1 MSAFSNKTTDVTL
14 SFPLYGCQVDR
25 GREVAQA
32 SLSVSHFRNTG
43 RAACVTLIQIFCFVA
58 LFGLLSVGSA
68 ALVPRAPLGVV
79 WESPIADG
87 SLYYTE
93 VERLVEAYEREVGKA
108 LEPGKR
114 GKVALKINTRG
125 GAGLSTPLQLIRA
138 VVETLETRG
147 YERRSIWIIDYS
159 AHNLRQAGV
168 LPPLSVSAA
177 AFEGSP
183 VIALDTEQYYDL
195 DWFYDSPLPP
205 ALQQEAQLFSE
216 VHSSTQLKEGAQ
228 ARKSFLP
235 KPLLFEVDFWIN
247 LAVGV
252 DDPAL
257 GVDGV
262 LANATLWNVS
272 NSRRFLVNQATA
284 SAAVAEIAAI
294 PELEERLVLN
304 FVSLE
309 RYQFIA
315 GPFFNSIYTRSEP
328 RLWMS
333 CDPVALDRLLY
344 DRMNAM
350 RLLEGFPEIEPLP
363 RQLPFAASLG
373 LGEFDHERI
382 QLRQLLLPEN
392 GVRVRVQ
399 PEPDLPKPM
408 QVPEEQSWLRRI
420 TPW

>member
-1 MSAFSNKTTDVTL
+1 MSALSNKTTNVLL

-25 GREVAQA
+25 PQGGIWVGLLCVCGIFAPAAAQA
-32 SLSVSHFRNTG
+32 N
-43 RAACVTLIQIFCFVA
+43 
-58 LFGLLSVGSA
+58 
-68 ALVPRAPLGVV
+68 LVPRAPLGVV
-79 WESPIADG
+79 WESPIASG
-87 SLYYTE
+87 SLYYSE
-93 VERLVEAYEREVGKA
+93 VQGLIEVYEQEVGQA
-108 LEPGKR
+108 IQPGER

-138 VVETLETRG
+138 LVEILETRG
-147 YERRSIWIIDYS
+147 YDRRSIMIVDYS
-159 AHNLRQAGV
+159 AHDLRQAGV
-168 LPPLSVSAA
+168 LPPLSISAA
-177 AFEGSP
+177 EFEGSP
-183 VIALDTEQYYDL
+183 VIALDTEQHYDS

-205 ALQQEAQLFSE
+205 ALQQEPQLFTE
-216 VHSSTQLKEGAQ
+216 VRRSTQLAEGAR

-257 GVDGV
+257 GIDGA

-272 NSRRFLVNQATA
+272 NSRRFLTNQATA

-304 FVSLE
+304 FISLE

-333 CDPVALDRLLY
+333 SDPVALDRLLY
-344 DRMNAM
+344 ERMNTM
-350 RLLEGFPEIEPLP
+350 RVLEGFPEIEPIP

-373 LGEFDHERI
+373 LGEFERDRI
-382 QLRQLLLPEN
+382 QIRSIALPDT
-392 GVRVRVQ
+392 GVRVRTKAS
-399 PEPDLPKPM
+399 PLAPAEL
-408 QVPEEQSWLRRI
+408 PEERSWLRRI
-420 TPW
+420 SPW

>member
-1 MSAFSNKTTDVTL
+1 MKPLQWLFILIGGLFLSAS
-14 SFPLYGCQVDR
+14 
-25 GREVAQA
+25 A
-32 SLSVSHFRNTG
+32 
-43 RAACVTLIQIFCFVA
+43 
-58 LFGLLSVGSA
+58 SA
-68 ALVPRAPLGVV
+68 ALAPRAPLGLI
-79 WESPIADG
+79 WESPIAEG

-93 VERLVEAYEREVGKA
+93 VERLVAAYEGEVGQA
-108 LEPGKR
+108 LQPGKR
-114 GKVALKINTRG
+114 AKVALKINTRG

-138 VVETLETRG
+138 VVEMLEARG
-147 YERRSIWIIDYS
+147 YERRSILIVDYS
-159 AHNLRQAGV
+159 AHNLREAGV
-168 LPPLSVSAA
+168 MPPLSHSEAM
-177 AFEGSP
+177 FEGSP
-183 VIALDTEQYYDL
+183 VIALDTEQHYDA

-205 ALQQEAQLFSE
+205 ALQQEPQLFSE
-216 VHSSTQLKEGAQ
+216 TRRATQLAEGALG
-228 ARKSFLP
+228 RKSFLP

-257 GVDGV
+257 GIDGA

-272 NSRRFLVNQATA
+272 NSRRFLVNQASA

-294 PELEERLVLN
+294 PELQERLVLN

-333 CDPVALDRLLY
+333 SDPVALDRLLY

-350 RLLEGFPEIEPLP
+350 RLLEGFPEITPVP

-373 LGEFDHERI
+373 LGQFDRDRI
-382 QLRQLLLPEN
+382 RVQPVALPES
-392 GVRVRVQ
+392 GVRVR
-399 PEPDLPKPM
+399 PKPA
-408 QVPEEQSWLRRI
+408 VVAPVIEASEEKSWLRRM